1 MSLDASLLPP
11 NADTPGLFPM
21 RRMRWLVGLAIFG
34 FLGALF
40 IAIIKDDDG
49 VPAPGA
55 TPQSESAIG
64 QKAFVT
70 FLDAM
75 DVPTGF
81 SFGELLSFVG
91 VDQLTMLIEP
101 DPAAISFQDLPRRM
115 DAKTVLLVLP
125 KWVETPDAEKPRWI
139 ARAGLMERA
148 AVREV
153 AGSVVGGVDI
163 LRFTAP
169 VNFNRN
175 DYRNAPTLNRPQLMR
190 SNRLKAII
198 AAPEGILLGSIKRGR
213 STIYVLSDPDVLN
226 NHGLDNGNNG
236 ALVLGIINRL
246 RGEGSVAI
254 DYGIYRDVAAKSMW
268 RRLVEPPL
276 VGITAI
282 LFFSLVLLL
291 WHASTRFGQ
300 PLKLPPPVERGKLAL
315 IANSAALFQ
324 TREHS
329 YDLLERYLEQQLND
343 LLRQQPQIARL
354 SGTAR
359 VQSLDHLSQLRGASH
374 SYSALEREVKAR
386 TVDPAQ
392 LAKDIYAWKQEIMRG
407 K

>member
-11 NADTPGLFPM
+11 NADTPGLFPV

-40 IAIIKDDDG
+40 IAIIKDDAG

-70 FLDAM
+70 FLESM

-125 KWVETPDAEKPRWI
+125 KWIETANKEKPRWI

-148 AVREV
+148 AVREM

-163 LRFTAP
+163 VRFAAP
-169 VNFNRN
+169 LVFNRN
-175 DYRNAPTLNRPQLMR
+175 AYRNAPTLSRPQLMR
-190 SNRLKAII
+190 SSRLKAII
-198 AAPEGILLGSIKRGR
+198 AAPEGILFGSVKRGR
-213 STIYVLSDPDVLN
+213 STIYVLSDPDLLN

-236 ALVLGIINRL
+236 ALVLGIVNRL
-246 RGEGSVAI
+246 RGEGGVAI
-254 DYGIYRDVAAKSMW
+254 DYGVYRDIAAKSMW

-276 VGITAI
+276 VGISVVLFCSVAI
-282 LFFSLVLLL
+282 LL

-300 PLKLPPPVERGKLAL
+300 RRKLPPPLERGKLAL

-329 YDLLERYLEQQLND
+329 YDLLSRYLEQQLTD
-343 LLRQQPQIARL
+343 ILRQQPQIARL
-354 SGTAR
+354 AAAAR
-359 VQSLDHLSQLRGASH
+359 IKSLDHLSQLRRSPH
-374 SYSALEREVKAR
+374 SYSALESQLKAQV
-386 TVDPAQ
+386 VDPVQ
-392 LAKDIYAWKQEIMRG
+392 LAKDIYAWKQEILGG